1 MKRITWLTLYL
12 LGMGLLTGCPSSRKP
27 PVVLVTPTATPI
39 VTPTPIASVTPTP
52 TPTPIPIPSPEPS
65 ITPLFSVPSGIP
77 VGTAIP
83 NPPNIYTTPSP
94 VPILSTPAPIKPKPT
109 PAAIE
114 QLNIPTNPAQ
124 KITPNGIG
132 AAKIGMTFEELKQQL
147 GNGYDFQVKTSFMDG
162 FEAIAVTKSGKVQY
176 YIPYP
181 AGTKFDNED
190 RIQHLMTDNPDYRT
204 EKGVGAGTPIKQA
217 VSAYGGA
224 TLSFSKE
231 NESREFIGFVRHPNG
246 LAFRPKPVKNRSFA
260 GQYPESNE
268 EYLKTQKY
276 DVKAAIGQ
284 ISVSCENEQC
294 GKQSKESKE
303 SGE

>member
-1 MKRITWLTLYL
+1 MKRITWLTFCL
-12 LGMGLLTGCPSSRKP
+12 LGIGLLTGCPSSTKP
-27 PVVLVTPTATPI
+27 PVVLVAPTPTATP
-39 VTPTPIASVTPTP
+39 TPAPIASATP

-94 VPILSTPAPIKPKPT
+94 VPILGTPAPIKSQPT
-109 PAAIE
+109 PAAAIE

-132 AAKIGMTFEELKQQL
+132 VAKIGMTFEELKQQL
-147 GNGYDFQVKTSFMDG
+147 GAGYDFKVKTSFMDG

-181 AGTKFDNED
+181 AGTKFANED

-246 LAFRPKPVKNRSFA
+246 LAFRPKPAKNRSFA

-284 ISVSCENEQC
+284 ISVSCANEQC

>member
-1 MKRITWLTLYL
+1 MNRITWLTLYFV
-12 LGMGLLTGCPSSRKP
+12 GIGLLSGCRSSTKP
-27 PVVLVTPTATPI
+27 PVVLVTPTP
-39 VTPTPIASVTPTP
+39 TPTPIASVSP
-52 TPTPIPIPSPEPS
+52 TPTPIPIPSPPAPVS
-65 ITPLFSVPSGIP
+65 PLFTVPSGIP

-83 NPPNIYTTPSP
+83 NPPNIYTTPTP
-94 VPILSTPAPIKPKPT
+94 VPILTPPPPIKPKPT
-109 PAAIE
+109 PIVAIGN
-114 QLNIPTNPAQ
+114 LNVPTNPAQ
-124 KITPNGIG
+124 KITSNGIG
-132 AAKIGMTFEELKQQL
+132 VAKIGMTFEELKQQL
-147 GNGYDFQVKTSFMDG
+147 GAGYDFNVKTSFMDG
-162 FEAIAVTKSGKVQY
+162 FEAIAVTRSGKVQY

-181 AGTKFDNED
+181 AGTKFTNED

-231 NESREFIGFVRHPNG
+231 NESREFIGFVRQPNG
-246 LAFRPKPVKNRSFA
+246 LAFRPKPVKNRSFV
-260 GQYPESNE
+260 GQYPESND

-284 ISVSCENEQC
+284 ISVSCTNEEC
-294 GKQSKESKE
+294 GKDSKE